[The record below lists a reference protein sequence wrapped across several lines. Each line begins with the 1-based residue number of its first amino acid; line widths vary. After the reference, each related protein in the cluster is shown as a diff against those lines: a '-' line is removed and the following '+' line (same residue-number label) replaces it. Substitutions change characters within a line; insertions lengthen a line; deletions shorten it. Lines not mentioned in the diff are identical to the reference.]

1 LALAEQ
7 YLHTFPLRLC
17 EKQGNLWAVSR
28 KGAKA
33 QSSRSKSQ
41 NAGGFF
47 RRPIKTE
54 NEIAK
59 HIVDA
64 ALKIHKRFGPGLLES
79 VYEAVLAAEL
89 ERRGFRV
96 KRQQPI
102 PVIYEDIRLEIGF
115 RADLIVEDKVIVEI
129 KSVEAIAPVHYKQV
143 LTYLK
148 VADKRLGLLI
158 NFNVE
163 LIKDGIKRV
172 VNGIEG
178 E

>member
-1 LALAEQ
+1 M
-7 YLHTFPLRLC
+7 
-17 EKQGNLWAVSR
+17 
-28 KGAKA
+28 
-33 QSSRSKSQ
+33 
-41 NAGGFF
+41 
-47 RRPIKTE
+47 TE

-64 ALKIHKRFGPGLLES
+64 ALKFHRRFGPGLLES

-89 ERRGFRV
+89 ERRGLRV

-102 PVIYEDIRLEIGF
+102 PVVYEDVRLDIGF
-115 RADLIVEDKVIVEI
+115 RADLIVEDKVIIEI
-129 KSVEAIAPVHYKQV
+129 KSIEAIAPVHYKQV

-148 VADKRLGLLI
+148 IADKRMGLLI

-172 VNGIEG
+172 VNGLQGEG
-178 E
+178 DQV